1 MNQDFKNPFAVQTP
15 EDLPAEDAVSL
26 FVDVFTDFHHIPNP
40 GHTFLNGHRGCGKS
54 MMFRYLEPDCQQL
67 AKGIP
72 LGKLPFFGVYVPI
85 KNTEIKLTEFQR
97 LENKHADLVLNE
109 HFLVVYVAVKFFGS
123 LMKARIED
131 KSGENVTKVRRYY
144 EDGFKKLLESNGWR
158 QNLSALPNECELE
171 QALKAFQ
178 DVFSGYYGLVLTY
191 LKRLAFTTA
200 PIPYEGPL
208 FGYIDFLFR
217 LMKEIRDIGFMPA
230 GPVFLLI
237 DDADNLNATQTRILN
252 SWVSSRTSKDVSLK
266 ISTQLNYKTFLTA
279 TRQSIAAPHDYLEI
293 NVSDVYTSEKDRYMT
308 RVEQIVGRR
317 LKTSQIAKTPQEF
330 FPKYEKQEKEIE
342 EIGQELRKRWE
353 IEKRG
358 YRARDDV
365 TRYARPE
372 YIRRLQGPSKS
383 GPTYRYAGFDQLVH
397 LSSGI
402 IRYFLEAASLMYGE
416 MRSKVGDDPIL
427 FIDPAVQDEVAREQ
441 AEEFFF
447 SEFEKLELDQGHDS
461 QKLGRIKKLRNLI
474 WALGGTFH
482 EILVSDASERRV
494 FSIALSDEPD
504 DEVLSVFK
512 LGVQYGYFHQSAI
525 GNKEGTGRT
534 RLYILSRR
542 LAPMFTLDPTS
553 FAGYKFAKAEAIREA
568 MENPKRF
575 LGKVQR
581 GSIDDLLQGPQLHLF
596 SEA

>member
-1 MNQDFKNPFAVQTP
+1 MSEDFKNPFAVQTP

-67 AKGIP
+67 ARGTP
-72 LGKLPFFGVYVPI
+72 FGKLPFFGVYVPI

-109 HFLVVYVAVKFFGS
+109 HFLVVYVAVKFFAS
-123 LMKARIED
+123 LMKANIED
-131 KSGENVTKVRRYY
+131 KSAECVNRVRQYY
-144 EDGFKKLLESNGWR
+144 EAGFKKLLESNGWR
-158 QNLSALPNECELE
+158 QSLNPFPGECNLE
-171 QALKAFQ
+171 QAFKVFQ
-178 DVFSGYYGLVLTY
+178 DLFSDYYGLVLTY
-191 LKRLAFTTA
+191 LKKLAFTTA
-200 PIPYEGPL
+200 PIPYDGPL

-217 LMKEIRDIGFMPA
+217 LMKEVRNIGFMPP
-230 GPVFLLI
+230 GPIFLLI

-252 SWVSSRTSKDVSLK
+252 SWVSSRTSRDVSLK

-279 TRQSIAAPHDYLEI
+279 TRQSIASPHDYLEI

-317 LKTSQIAKTPQEF
+317 LKMSKILKTPQEF
-330 FPKYEKQEKEIE
+330 FPKYERQEREIE

-353 IEKRG
+353 TEKRG
-358 YRARDDV
+358 YRARDDA

-372 YIRRLQGPSKS
+372 YIKRLQGPSKS
-383 GPTYRYAGFDQLVH
+383 GPTYRYAGFEQLVH

-416 MRSKVGDDPIL
+416 MRSKVGLNSVL
-427 FIDPAVQDEVAREQ
+427 FIDPAVQDDVARKQ

-447 SEFEKLELDQGHDS
+447 SEFEKLELDQSHDA

-504 DEVLSVFK
+504 DELLSVFK

-553 FAGYKFAKAEAIREA
+553 FAGYKFAKAEAIHEA

-575 LGKVQR
+575 LGKIQR
-581 GSIDDLLQGPQLHLF
+581 GNIDDLLQGPQLHLF
-596 SEA
+596 GGA

>member
-1 MNQDFKNPFAVQTP
+1 MNQDFKNPFSVQTP

-67 AKGIP
+67 AKGMP

-97 LENKHADLVLNE
+97 LEHKHADLVLNE

-123 LMKARIED
+123 LMKAKIED
-131 KSGENVTKVRRYY
+131 KEGENVAKIRRYY
-144 EDGFKKLLESNGWR
+144 EEGFKKLLESNGWR
-158 QNLSALPNECELE
+158 QNLATLPNKCELG
-171 QALKAFQ
+171 QAFEAFQ

-217 LMKEIRDIGFMPA
+217 LMKEIRDIGFMPT
-230 GPVFLLI
+230 GPIFLLI

-317 LKTSQIAKTPQEF
+317 LKMSQIAKTPQEF

-353 IEKRG
+353 TEKRG

-372 YIRRLQGPSKS
+372 YIKRLQGRSKS
-383 GPTYRYAGFDQLVH
+383 GPTYRYAGFEQLVH

-416 MRSKVGDDPIL
+416 MRSKVGHDPIIY
-427 FIDPAVQDEVAREQ
+427 IDPAVQDEVAREQ

-447 SEFEKLELDQGHDS
+447 SEFEKLELDQGHDP
-461 QKLGRIKKLRNLI
+461 QKQGRIKKLRNLI

-482 EILVSDASERRV
+482 EILVSDASERRI

-575 LGKVQR
+575 LGKVRR
-581 GSIDDLLQGPQLHLF
+581 GNIDDLLQGPQLHLF